1 MAQRRGQAPI
11 ADPLDNL
18 IAGIDRTLA
27 PPPAP
32 RAVAPPADLDA
43 LIGSIDQLL
52 APPARPRGL
61 NAGGTFTGPVRV
73 TEPPGAIPPPPAVP
87 ETFTPRPPVT
97 PAPDVRDLTI
107 LGRMAKGYGA
117 DVQAQEQRRLRA
129 EAQRKAAQRA
139 LPPTVATLQ
148 KATSIGP
155 APPREPSV
163 LQRSLAAA
171 ARVNPLVG
179 GIEAAANVVPAL
191 SGAFHALPTA
201 IGEQIA
207 GQDLPGHQGEAVA
220 GPVPTERGSLAY
232 GSGQETVIRH
242 PLVERLLSHAKMIL
256 SGEGGGVQ
264 PIGLV
269 RATTNP
275 PDTAVATEPGTL
287 AYGSGQTAV
296 TRGRIGQIA
305 VETGRRGLDLVAQ
318 LLTDPT
324 TVAAMG
330 VRGEA
335 GDLLAAAFTVDGVT
349 TAARVAHDPKSTP
362 EDVAEATLGAAI
374 MAVPMAARHGV
385 PKLREYVH
393 AAAERA
399 RTADAARVAD
409 QALGYQGP
417 EFAKPV
423 GQGISEGVGGRRP
436 PESPAAGTP
445 LTPRTPPPTPPTPD
459 ALVAQIDRVLAQ
471 ENVRVPELG
480 PNAVT
485 PAVYPGP
492 ERRHAARIA
501 TPEADARYQQMREK
515 IARGER
521 TGTEEAR
528 ADFAERQRVEAERQ
542 RLAEAAAVR
551 DLEQATPEDLVD
563 HIDTVLQEGGH
574 ASQEQSD
581 ATRYGDRGA
590 PSGAVVRQEPGT
602 VGDVPEP
609 TARLR
614 EHKGEGV
621 APARREDADHP
632 QGEAVVTLSEISAS
646 VQEAAVG
653 GANDMRGSSDGVPQ
667 SMRTRRLDREVV
679 DPIIGAIPVDVVN
692 VLGGEQRSTEALL
705 HNPAV
710 FARLLTAVPNVD
722 VPTLAGSLGTVIA
735 DRRAELSGPR
745 SGRGSAEYSAALE
758 AFDRHLREAVA
769 RSTTPEATAAVLPR
783 ESLPVTTPRTEAP
796 ASSPDLTRINQEGVV
811 TVPTGTT
818 DLHDIS
824 LPRPSTA
831 ATQERPTR
839 KVKPPK
845 PTGDAATWVGPQQ
858 IGGRYRSGYWGK
870 EYTVESIA
878 RDARGAPKSMT
889 IRWEDGDVTTHQTAW
904 DRKRDKVIQQP
915 EAPAG
920 EVQKTPLPPS
930 TEILKGQTP
939 VTTKET
945 PRISPSVPPS
955 IGGLL
960 ERKEAE
966 VTPSGKMSPTVTPS
980 RGPGNISTPQNPPE
994 PEGGTSQEGVAPS
1007 GIYYFHGT
1015 TQKYLPRIL
1024 KRGLQVQKAG
1034 ANWSQSQQQAYVTD
1048 NRFDART
1055 WAHEASRR
1063 TGSVLAD
1070 TPIVLKLDI
1079 PDADIARLER
1089 DFSSDAYGRFSLPD
1103 DIPSKWIVGY
1113 SVRQAD
1119 GTWSDIEVRHKKQR
1133 PNLSGS
1139 PQRGESALSP
1149 TASTPKARLQIRQGE
1164 YRDKPGFH
1172 ITGKD
1177 AKGHPVQIFTE
1188 TRESAEHIKAE
1199 LQRGEDTT
1207 VADFEV
1213 GKPVETPAD
1222 AAKDVLA
1229 EVRRVVDTKGA
1240 KSAGGIHQRVLSALE
1255 EELKTAPNT
1264 QGYTTLEVRRTK
1276 AYGGR
1281 EGSVWVDGDPVASYD
1296 RYGTLKWNDE
1306 ASAYTEQRNGAPHYV
1321 PAVPSKRDTVH
1332 LGRDLSAGEMEKAAR
1347 AAVANALKQGE
1358 GGRLT
1363 VEIPGDGTFT
1373 IHRNANAIQEVIDR
1387 IRKGGVSPWHGIVLK
1402 GPTPKVQPKFDRPW
1416 GTLPVSGRVKINAM
1430 GGSTRWG
1437 ARSSSGGGIQSAI
1450 VPGLK
1455 EFVEQDVVPGLKTAS
1470 EQVGAARR
1478 DLRALFAPDT
1488 SGTPAV
1494 TFAGVMR
1501 ANLAAY
1507 SQRIQRA
1514 QRNLR
1519 SLERAFDKRADKE
1532 NVAFIDAIEEGEI
1545 DRLPADIRP
1554 AAETL
1559 RSLLDAKR
1567 REVQKRGRL
1576 RQYIEHYFPHEWK
1589 EPGQVKKFID
1599 RLMGRRPLQ
1608 GPKSFLKKRSIP
1620 TVREGLEL
1628 GLEPY
1633 SYNPVTLVLRKL
1645 TEMDKWV
1652 MAYDVLH
1659 EARSLGVAK
1668 FVRIGDKAPE
1678 GWVRYHD
1685 SFGTV
1690 YGKPTIPIQEAYD
1703 AKLMEGLHTFA
1714 QSLGVKTVRKVK
1726 IGGTRWG
1733 YAVGKQEIVTKFAG
1747 PETVLEHEIGHIL
1760 DETYGL
1766 RQQWVTNPKMKQE
1779 LRDLADLRHEGTPRS
1794 ALPKSKQAY
1803 YRKGEEKIANL
1814 VHAFLYAPER
1824 TKKVA
1829 PNAYWALYNLAKA
1842 HNELRPLLD
1851 LQKARSLT
1859 LAVDTAETPVGG
1871 MVVSG
1876 HYYGPPEATR
1886 LLNNYL
1892 SPGLR
1897 GNIAFDLYRR
1907 AGNFMNQVQ
1916 LGISAFHLTM
1926 TGLEAVVSKAAQ
1938 ALQEIERGV
1947 GLAVKGEGQR
1957 SVVELLQAGK
1967 HVAETPVA
1975 TLTTL
1980 LKGHQAL
1987 KALYEQDANA
1997 KTIAS
2002 ITDLIIQGGGGV
2014 GWDRL
2019 HHDAMPEAVMQALRQ
2034 GNILG
2039 AAWRTVPAFFELM
2052 AKPIMEWWVPRL
2064 KLGAYLDLARME
2076 LRTLGPD
2083 PSVAEVRRVLG
2094 KTWDSIDNRFGELR
2108 YDNLFWH
2115 TALKDFGM
2123 ASVRAL
2129 GWNVGT
2135 VREVFGAPT
2144 AQVGR
2149 LLHGTS
2155 EKRHRQA
2162 GYDKEGR
2169 RIFEEETEP
2178 WLTNKGA
2185 YVIAM
2190 VMMYGLLG
2198 ALYQYL
2204 HTGEA
2209 PSELKD
2215 YFFPKTGHTKTDG
2228 SPERVSIPGYF
2239 KDSYAVLHDLP
2250 GSAITTAGHKLH
2262 PLLNALYELFTNE
2275 NYFGTEIRTMDAPY
2289 LQQLQEVFDYMAET
2303 LTPISFRNYN
2313 RRKESLGGSGISGV
2327 ESVFGI
2333 SEAPASVS
2341 RSKAEALVRQY
2352 LPPSHKTR
2360 EQAAQMEERRKL
2372 REALRSG
2379 QQATARDIVGQGT
2392 LSKRQI
2398 ETAARSANLTSL
2410 QRSFGSLTLEQALN
2424 VYDVAT
2430 PEERLGLW
2438 TMLQRKAMNAVGNLP
2453 PAEQADLVQRVR
2465 KATTLPRRAPHGQTP
2480 VTVH

>member
-117 DVQAQEQRRLRA
+117 DVQAQERQRLRA

-139 LPPTVATLQ
+139 LPPAVATLQ

-171 ARVNPLVG
+171 ARVNPLIG

-232 GSGQETVIRH
+232 GSGQEIVTRH

-423 GQGISEGVGGRRP
+423 GQGVSEGVVGRRSAEP
-436 PESPAAGTP
+436 PTAGTP
-445 LTPRTPPPTPPTPD
+445 VTPRTPPPVPPTPE
-459 ALVAQIDRVLAQ
+459 ALVAQIDQVLGP

-480 PNAVT
+480 PDAVT
-485 PAVYPGP
+485 PTIYPGP

-574 ASQEQSD
+574 ASTEPSY
-581 ATRYGDRGA
+581 AESRGDRGTS
-590 PSGAVVRQEPGT
+590 PGAVVREEPQPPAH
-602 VGDVPEP
+602 VE
-609 TARLR
+609 TAAPRLR
-614 EHKGEGV
+614 EHPGEGV

-1188 TRESAEHIKAE
+1188 TRESAEHIKAK

-1207 VADFEV
+1207 VEDFDVGKAKAGGPIGHKRTERTGPPSPKTRSGGGNVSAMAAPPPPIPPPPPSRTPLTGRPQMRPAEIVKALHEGFEKLPISTGHFRQRAVGIFKQNERAVRTRVANDLPTIFHEV
-1213 GKPVETPAD
+1213 GHFLDISLLGIKRKDARWKHELVALGTPTSRPSYTLAQQRQEGAAEFFRLYLLEPAEAKRHAPAYFAEFERTLALPEHAEAAAVVRDVQQRVEGYLSQDLATRGAMRIDTTGGGPSMPTPRDLVGALSRAWIDDLQAIRDAVEAMRDGRDLPFAKNAYVLARISRGSAAKAEAFLEHGVRARNGQFVGPSFADAIAPVRHALEDFGQYLVSLRVQELAQRNIETGITSAEAAALIRKAQTRPDFAEFERARDNVYAYQDATLDYARQYKAMSPEQIAAIKKLNQFYVPFQRVKDAGQARTLRARKYANRTVPIKRIHGSGLDIVNPFESIIRNTFAIVDMVEKNRAMLALTEQAAASAGSARWLERVNPVEA
-1222 AAKDVLA
+1222 
-1229 EVRRVVDTKGA
+1229 
-1240 KSAGGIHQRVLSALE
+1240 QRVLVGRALDAMNPDARELLEAEGLDVDRLVTVFNPRQTPLPSQHIVTVIRNGKPEFWQIHDEDLYDAVTAIGPRMTSTLMEWAEKPVRLLRAGATLTPGFIARNPTRGALVAFMQSRYGFIPGLDTVRGVFGILLHDPDAILFDTSGVRQAALVGADTDRRRARQAISHLTARSKAELARRIIFHPIDLLRMVSEVMEAGTRLGEFKLALE
-1255 EELKTAPNT
+1255 AGGQERGIVQRLTEGNRRTVNEETLVQATLAARDVTTDFSRGGSVSREMNRFWAFFNARV
-1264 QGYTTLEVRRTK
+1264 QGYVRMFESAKRAPGGTAAKLLGLALVSWFLWWLNEDDDEYHNLEEWERNSYWHVRVGKKFAKIAKPFEWGYLPNVIEAGLDYLRRK
-1276 AYGGR
+1276 QK
-1281 EGSVWVDGDPVASYD
+1281 DGDAHAAKALD
-1296 RYGTLKWNDE
+1296 RVRPDKDSARKAVFGLMPSAIAPALEAAFNYATFRDQYIVQPWNLGLDPE
-1306 ASAYTEQRNGAPHYV
+1306 LQYSEWTTETAKGLGALMGVSPAKIDHVVFGYTAGFGRGVVEWGSDPLLRRAGLAPTKNP
-1321 PAVPSKRDTVH
+1321 PAVPSQRQPLVGVFVREAAYSSSSQDIEDFYDQYEAMQGYQASVTRYLKAGDRARAETRKAQAAKEPFFTH
-1332 LGRDLSAGEMEKAAR
+1332 SAEIKAA
-1347 AAVANALKQGE
+1347 AAAFKDVGKE
-1358 GGRLT
+1358 
-1363 VEIPGDGTFT
+1363 
-1373 IHRNANAIQEVIDR
+1373 IDR
-1387 IRKGGVSPWHGIVLK
+1387 IYKAPPAEMTPQQKRETLDRVYERMVDIARKAL
-1402 GPTPKVQPKFDRPW
+1402 
-1416 GTLPVSGRVKINAM
+1416 GR
-1430 GGSTRWG
+1430 
-1437 ARSSSGGGIQSAI
+1437 
-1450 VPGLK
+1450 PGLK
-1455 EFVEQDVVPGLKTAS
+1455 
-1470 EQVGAARR
+1470 AA
-1478 DLRALFAPDT
+1478 
-1488 SGTPAV
+1488 
-1494 TFAGVMR
+1494 AGR
-1501 ANLAAY
+1501 
-1507 SQRIQRA
+1507 
-1514 QRNLR
+1514 
-1519 SLERAFDKRADKE
+1519 
-1532 NVAFIDAIEEGEI
+1532 
-1545 DRLPADIRP
+1545 
-1554 AAETL
+1554 
-1559 RSLLDAKR
+1559 
-1567 REVQKRGRL
+1567 
-1576 RQYIEHYFPHEWK
+1576 
-1589 EPGQVKKFID
+1589 
-1599 RLMGRRPLQ
+1599 
-1608 GPKSFLKKRSIP
+1608 
-1620 TVREGLEL
+1620 
-1628 GLEPY
+1628 
-1633 SYNPVTLVLRKL
+1633 
-1645 TEMDKWV
+1645 
-1652 MAYDVLH
+1652 
-1659 EARSLGVAK
+1659 
-1668 FVRIGDKAPE
+1668 
-1678 GWVRYHD
+1678 
-1685 SFGTV
+1685 
-1690 YGKPTIPIQEAYD
+1690 
-1703 AKLMEGLHTFA
+1703 
-1714 QSLGVKTVRKVK
+1714 
-1726 IGGTRWG
+1726 
-1733 YAVGKQEIVTKFAG
+1733 
-1747 PETVLEHEIGHIL
+1747 
-1760 DETYGL
+1760 
-1766 RQQWVTNPKMKQE
+1766 
-1779 LRDLADLRHEGTPRS
+1779 
-1794 ALPKSKQAY
+1794 
-1803 YRKGEEKIANL
+1803 
-1814 VHAFLYAPER
+1814 
-1824 TKKVA
+1824 
-1829 PNAYWALYNLAKA
+1829 
-1842 HNELRPLLD
+1842 
-1851 LQKARSLT
+1851 
-1859 LAVDTAETPVGG
+1859 
-1871 MVVSG
+1871 
-1876 HYYGPPEATR
+1876 
-1886 LLNNYL
+1886 
-1892 SPGLR
+1892 
-1897 GNIAFDLYRR
+1897 
-1907 AGNFMNQVQ
+1907 
-1916 LGISAFHLTM
+1916 
-1926 TGLEAVVSKAAQ
+1926 
-1938 ALQEIERGV
+1938 
-1947 GLAVKGEGQR
+1947 
-1957 SVVELLQAGK
+1957 
-1967 HVAETPVA
+1967 
-1975 TLTTL
+1975 
-1980 LKGHQAL
+1980 
-1987 KALYEQDANA
+1987 
-1997 KTIAS
+1997 
-2002 ITDLIIQGGGGV
+2002 
-2014 GWDRL
+2014 
-2019 HHDAMPEAVMQALRQ
+2019 
-2034 GNILG
+2034 
-2039 AAWRTVPAFFELM
+2039 
-2052 AKPIMEWWVPRL
+2052 
-2064 KLGAYLDLARME
+2064 
-2076 LRTLGPD
+2076 
-2083 PSVAEVRRVLG
+2083 
-2094 KTWDSIDNRFGELR
+2094 
-2108 YDNLFWH
+2108 
-2115 TALKDFGM
+2115 
-2123 ASVRAL
+2123 
-2129 GWNVGT
+2129 
-2135 VREVFGAPT
+2135 
-2144 AQVGR
+2144 
-2149 LLHGTS
+2149 
-2155 EKRHRQA
+2155 
-2162 GYDKEGR
+2162 
-2169 RIFEEETEP
+2169 
-2178 WLTNKGA
+2178 
-2185 YVIAM
+2185 
-2190 VMMYGLLG
+2190 
-2198 ALYQYL
+2198 
-2204 HTGEA
+2204 
-2209 PSELKD
+2209 
-2215 YFFPKTGHTKTDG
+2215 
-2228 SPERVSIPGYF
+2228 
-2239 KDSYAVLHDLP
+2239 
-2250 GSAITTAGHKLH
+2250 
-2262 PLLNALYELFTNE
+2262 
-2275 NYFGTEIRTMDAPY
+2275 
-2289 LQQLQEVFDYMAET
+2289 
-2303 LTPISFRNYN
+2303 
-2313 RRKESLGGSGISGV
+2313 
-2327 ESVFGI
+2327 
-2333 SEAPASVS
+2333 
-2341 RSKAEALVRQY
+2341 
-2352 LPPSHKTR
+2352 
-2360 EQAAQMEERRKL
+2360 
-2372 REALRSG
+2372 
-2379 QQATARDIVGQGT
+2379 
-2392 LSKRQI
+2392 
-2398 ETAARSANLTSL
+2398 
-2410 QRSFGSLTLEQALN
+2410 
-2424 VYDVAT
+2424 
-2430 PEERLGLW
+2430 
-2438 TMLQRKAMNAVGNLP
+2438 
-2453 PAEQADLVQRVR
+2453 
-2465 KATTLPRRAPHGQTP
+2465 TP
-2480 VTVH
+2480 VTATGTR